1 MGQPASTTVSLK
13 GAGKEV
19 RFTNPSGAR
28 LDAVLETSRDEAAVI
43 FPETKE
49 SGFYRVLA
57 GDKLVGSVA
66 VNVDP
71 RESNLESLSLPQIR
85 ALSEI
90 PRERVFATGG
100 LDIEALK
107 NLREGRPIWHY
118 CLLGA
123 LGLLG
128 LEQALTVIFRK

>member
-1 MGQPASTTVSLK
+1 MGRK
-13 GAGKEV
+13 
-19 RFTNPSGAR
+19 
-28 LDAVLETSRDEAAVI
+28 EAAVI

-49 SGFYRVLA
+49 IGFYRVLA

-71 RESNLESLSLPQIR
+71 RESNLESLSLPQIQ

-90 PRERVFATGG
+90 SHERVFAAAG
-100 LDIEALK
+100 LDVEALT

-128 LEQALTVIFRK
+128 LEQALTLVWRK